1 MATNNGNI
9 DLSESRYDQGTYWG
23 RLRHFSGV
31 TDMRTLFATDSQL
44 EAAKTLIADYKAG
57 TATNVGP
64 EELWHAKKLIDSTF
78 HPDTGEKVLLPF
90 RMACFVPTNVAII
103 MGMLVPNPPVA
114 SIIFWQWMNQSV
126 NVAFN
131 YFNAN
136 KTTKLETAEIAASYG
151 SAVLASCGI
160 AVGLSEYVKQIKNVS
175 SATKKLISRSVPFVA
190 VAGAGTVN
198 VFLMRQKE
206 LRDGITV
213 EDEAGNPV
221 GTSSRAG
228 WMAISQ
234 VAVSR
239 IATAFPAVMVPG
251 LILSR
256 LEKYPWFTNNPRIAI
271 PVNLATITTSL
282 AAALPCAVALF
293 PQRASVPVT
302 SLEDKFRNLKRADG
316 TAIDKLY
323 FNRGL

>member
-1 MATNNGNI
+1 MAEQTTMI
-9 DLSESRYDQGTYWG
+9 DISKPRYSQDSYLG
-23 RLRHFSGV
+23 RLRHFIEV

-44 EAAKTLIADYKAG
+44 EASKQLIADYKAG
-57 TATNVGP
+57 KITNVD
-64 EELWHAKKLIDSTF
+64 EEMLWNAKKLIDSTF
-78 HPDTGEKVLLPF
+78 HPDTGEKVFLPF

-103 MGMLVPNPPVA
+103 MGMLVPNPGMG

-136 KTTKLETAEIAASYG
+136 KTTKLETSEVAASYG

-160 AVGLSEYVKQIKNVS
+160 AVGLNEYVKRIKNVS
-175 SATKKLISRSVPFVA
+175 PATRALISRMVPFAA

-213 EDEAGNPV
+213 TDSEGKAV
-221 GTSSRAG
+221 GASTRAG
-228 WMAISQ
+228 WMAVSQ
-234 VAVSR
+234 VAISR
-239 IATAFPAVMVPG
+239 IATAFPALMVPG
-251 LILSR
+251 YILSK
-256 LEKYPWFTNNPRIAI
+256 LETQAWFRNNPRLAAPI
-271 PVNLATITTSL
+271 NLATITLSL

-293 PQRASVPVT
+293 PQRAEISVA
-302 SLEDKFRNLKRADG
+302 SLEAKFRGLKDSAGRPVE
-316 TAIDKLY
+316 KLY